1 MNVRNF
7 KKMAGCRNDKL
18 VIFGK
23 KTKLVPKQ
31 KKTSGY
37 IKSYTVQELKIITN
51 NSQFFIIIAIFSHSL
66 GFNSSYRVSRNGSVL
81 FLTFET
87 AD

>member
-1 MNVRNF
+1 
-7 KKMAGCRNDKL
+7 MAGCRNDKL

-51 NSQFFIIIAIFSHSL
+51 N
-66 GFNSSYRVSRNGSVL
+66 Y
-81 FLTFET
+81 
-87 AD
+87 